1 MRSVLLLGAGKIG
14 VAIAKYLSEG
24 GDYDLTV
31 ADAHAPS
38 LERIA
43 SFPRVRTL
51 ELDTTD
57 EAALHA
63 AIKGRQAVLS
73 ALPYQFNGPVVRAC
87 LEHRVSYF
95 DLTED
100 VANTR
105 LVKQVAA
112 EAPAG
117 VIFMPQ
123 CGLAPGF
130 VSITAYHLAR
140 GFDTLDEVRLRVG
153 ALPQYPTNQ
162 FKYNLTWSTDGLI
175 HEYCALCEAVR
186 DYRKVELQPLE
197 GYERLN
203 IEGQEYEAFNTSGG
217 VGSLPETLEGK
228 VRNLDYKTIR
238 YPGHRDL
245 LVFLLNE
252 LKLREDED
260 LAKSI
265 IEKAVPATT
274 QDVVLIYC
282 VVKGTKH
289 GRLTQVSDVRKVY
302 AGQFMGMESTAI
314 QVTTAAGICACVDL
328 HFDDKLPKKG
338 FVRQEDVNLPDFL
351 ANRFGKAYEQK

>member
-1 MRSVLLLGAGKIG
+1 MHSVLLLGAGKIG
-14 VAIAKYLSEG
+14 IAIAKYLSEA
-24 GDYDLTV
+24 GDYEITV
-31 ADAHAPS
+31 ADANELN
-38 LERIA
+38 LEKLATFRNVSAI
-43 SFPRVRTL
+43 R
-51 ELDTTD
+51 LDTADTTALS
-57 EAALHA
+57 AAL
-63 AIKGRQAVLS
+63 KGRQAVLS
-73 ALPYQFNGPVVRAC
+73 ALPYQFNAPVVKAC
-87 LEHRVSYF
+87 LEHHISYF

-100 VANTR
+100 VANTK
-105 LVKQVAA
+105 LVKEVAQNA
-112 EAPAG
+112 GEG

-130 VSITAYHLAR
+130 VSITASFLAR
-140 GFDTLDEVRLRVG
+140 GFDALDEVRLRVG

-175 HEYCALCEAVR
+175 HEYCAPCEAVR
-186 DYRKVELQPLE
+186 DFRKVELQPLE

-252 LKLREDED
+252 LKLREDEN

-265 IEKAVPATT
+265 FEKAVPATT

-282 VVKGTKH
+282 VVKGTKN
-289 GRLTQVSDVRKVY
+289 GKLTQVSDVRKVY
-302 AGQFMGMESTAI
+302 AGEFMGMFSTAI
-314 QVTTAAGICACVDL
+314 QITTAAGICACVDL
-328 HFDDKLPKKG
+328 HFNGKLPGKG